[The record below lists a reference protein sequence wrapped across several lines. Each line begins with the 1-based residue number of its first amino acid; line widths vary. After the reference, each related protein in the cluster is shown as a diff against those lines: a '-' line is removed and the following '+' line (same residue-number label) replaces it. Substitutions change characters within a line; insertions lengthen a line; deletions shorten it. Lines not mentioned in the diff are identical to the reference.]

1 MSAKPSLWNAA
12 IAPTLASRSATR
24 RALLEAAGLPVAA
37 EPAAIDERRLEEEFL
52 RSGGNSQQ
60 VGPALARAKAI
71 EVSARRPGALCIG
84 ADQTLL
90 LADVLFHKPETMAGA
105 ARSLAALSGRT
116 HVLIAAVC
124 VARDG
129 AIVFEA
135 HDRAHLTMRA
145 LDEAAILRY
154 CAAAGPGILSSVG
167 AYQIEG
173 IGIHLFETIEG
184 EHATVLGLPLL
195 PLLKG
200 LRAQGLL
207 AL

>member
-1 MSAKPSLWNAA
+1 MPSLWKAT
-12 IAPTLASRSATR
+12 ISPTLASGSATR
-24 RALLEAAGLPVAA
+24 RALLESAGLPVAA

-52 RSGGNSQQ
+52 ASGGE
-60 VGPALARAKAI
+60 PERAAPTLARAKAI
-71 EVSARRPGALCIG
+71 DVSARRPGALCIG

-90 LADVLFHKPETMAGA
+90 LAGVLFHKPATMAGA
-105 ARSLAALSGRT
+105 ARSLGALAGRT
-116 HVLIAAVC
+116 HALIAAVC

-129 AIVFEA
+129 AVLFEA
-135 HDRAHLTMRA
+135 NDRARLTMRP
-145 LDEAAILRY
+145 LDEVAISRY
-154 CAAAGPGILSSVG
+154 CAAAGPAILSSVG

-184 EHATVLGLPLL
+184 DHATVLGLPLL